1 MLYIDKTNKTP
12 IYEQLYSQLMEAIMS
27 GSIAPGSALPATRRL
42 AEDLAISRNTV
53 NKAYHQLA
61 AEGYIQPRAGS
72 GFTINPIPV
81 EMTHTQAPKPIK
93 PAPQPAPFRYDFD
106 YGNIDNQ
113 AFPYRQWRKSVNR
126 VLDAAEILPN
136 ILYPHYMGEMPLREE
151 IARYLYRSR
160 SVKCTAEQ
168 IIITCGHQHSVEIL
182 ANLFRCGKKRCA
194 MEDPGYDGIR
204 SVFLNHDYHMDYIA
218 VEEDGL
224 DISQAERL
232 PLDLLYV
239 TPSHQFPTGAVL
251 SVAKRLRLLDWA
263 HKTGAYIIEDDYD
276 SELRYHTDPIPS
288 MQSLDCHDS
297 VIYTGTF
304 SKALSPAIRIAYMVL
319 PPELLERYH
328 QFYQLYGSQVSPLHQ
343 LALADFIAN
352 GCFERNVNRLRT
364 LYRKK
369 QDALKAAI
377 SKVFGETI
385 RVSGEGAG
393 LHLLLDIDTDI
404 PPEVLIEEAASIDVK
419 LYSVKPYYADCAKAP
434 KCQIQFGFPTI
445 SQEQFVPILARLKEV
460 WGLL

>member
-1 MLYIDKTNKTP
+1 MLYIDKTIKTP
-12 IYEQLYSQLMEAIMS
+12 IYEQLYSQLMSAIMS
-27 GSIAPGSALPATRRL
+27 GSMPPGSALPATRRL

-53 NKAYHQLA
+53 NKAYHQLE

-81 EMTHTQAPKPIK
+81 EMAHAQIPKRSEPV
-93 PAPQPAPFRYDFD
+93 PQPVCFRYDFD

-113 AFPYRQWRKSVNR
+113 AFPYKQWRKSMNR

-136 ILYPHYMGEMPLREE
+136 TLYPHYMGELALREE
-151 IARYLYRSR
+151 IAQYLYRSR
-160 SVKCTAEQ
+160 SVKCSAEQ

-182 ANLFRCGKKRCA
+182 ANLFSSGQKRCA

-204 SVFLNHDYHMDYIA
+204 SVFLNHGYQMDYIP
-218 VEEDGL
+218 VERDGL
-224 DISQAERL
+224 DMDKVETL

-276 SELRYHTDPIPS
+276 SELRYYTNPIPS
-288 MQSLDCHDS
+288 MQSLDCHDN

-304 SKALSPAIRIAYMVL
+304 SKALSPAIRIAYMIL
-319 PPELLERYH
+319 PPELLNRYH
-328 QFYQLYGSQVSPLHQ
+328 AFYQLYGSQVSPLHQ

-352 GCFERNVNRLRT
+352 GYFERNINRLRT

-369 QDALKAAI
+369 QDELKAAI
-377 SKVFGETI
+377 SNIFREKIQF
-385 RVSGEGAG
+385 SGDGAG

-404 PPEVLIEEAASIDVK
+404 QPEVLIEKAASIDVK
-419 LYSVKPYYADCAKAP
+419 LYSVKPYYADPAKAP

-445 SQEQFVPILARLKEV
+445 PQEQFAPILLQLKEV
-460 WGLL
+460 WGTL